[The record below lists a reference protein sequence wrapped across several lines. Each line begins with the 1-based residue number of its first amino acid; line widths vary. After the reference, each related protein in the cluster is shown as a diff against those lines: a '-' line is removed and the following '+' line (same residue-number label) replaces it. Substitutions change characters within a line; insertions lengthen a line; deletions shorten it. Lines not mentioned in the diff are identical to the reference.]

1 MIVALPE
8 HSEEQVLY
16 LKQSGMPFVLID
28 RYYPTIPANYVAIDN
43 YGAASKAIHH
53 LQAYG
58 HKRVGIISYKT
69 SMFHLNERVRGAADL
84 LKDNAMV
91 GEVRIDHTDD
101 DVENAIKGFLSDEN
115 PVDAI
120 FATTNL
126 LTICALK
133 YINSLGIKIPDQL
146 AVVGFDETDAFDLFY
161 APVTY
166 IKQPMA
172 DLGRKSVRILLDAIE
187 KNEAVQSAVF
197 ETELVVRKSS
207 VIS

>member
-1 MIVALPE
+1 M
-8 HSEEQVLY
+8 
-16 LKQSGMPFVLID
+16 
-28 RYYPTIPANYVAIDN
+28 
-43 YGAASKAIHH
+43 
-53 LQAYG
+53 
-58 HKRVGIISYKT
+58 
-69 SMFHLNERVRGAADL
+69 
-84 LKDNAMV
+84 
-91 GEVRIDHTDD
+91 RILW
-101 DVENAIKGFLSDEN
+101 I
-115 PVDAI
+115 AI

-166 IKQPMA
+166 IKQPMT